1 MKFNEK
7 FKGIIKE
14 SGKQQKDIA
23 QAMGV
28 APSTISKLINGDT
41 EPNAYILKQI
51 SIVFDVSVDWLLGI
65 SESRQI
71 RDIRKSECRTLGLSD
86 YAIDVLRKNAWQNRK
101 GFNSKLLRGLNVLF
115 EQDKKAQEKD
125 DINQGKSILWNL
137 CKLIDLI
144 YDDYNFTLS
153 SNNEI
158 ILSKVEGDEES
169 ISDTS
174 VEKAVIKDYYVSKY
188 IDYICAGL
196 KQLCEQ
202 KSNID
207 KDRLPKIRF

>member
-7 FKGIIKE
+7 FKRIIKE

-65 SESRQI
+65 SESRQV

-101 GFNSKLLRGLNVLF
+101 GFNSKLLRGLNILF
-115 EQDKKAQEKD
+115 EQDKESIAKQD
-125 DINQGKSILWNL
+125 NQSVLWNL
-137 CKLIDLI
+137 CKLIDLM
-144 YDDYNFTLS
+144 YDDFEFS
-153 SNNEI
+153 IASNNEI
-158 ILSKVEGDEES
+158 VISRKGECKS
-169 ISDTS
+169 IISDS
-174 VEKAVIKDYYVSKY
+174 SINNVILKEYYISKY
-188 IDYICAGL
+188 IDYICVGL

-207 KDRLPKIRF
+207 KDRLPKMRF

>member
-7 FKGIIKE
+7 FKEIIKE
-14 SGKQQKDIA
+14 SGKQQKEIA
-23 QAMGV
+23 EKMGV
-28 APSTISKLINGDT
+28 APSTISKLLNENT
-41 EPNAYILKQI
+41 EPSAYVLVQI
-51 SIVFDVSVDWLLGI
+51 AKCFDVSVDWLLGI
-65 SESRQI
+65 SESKQVK
-71 RDIRKSECRTLGLSD
+71 DIRKAECRKLGLSD

-125 DINQGKSILWNL
+125 DINQGESILWNL

-153 SNNEI
+153 SKNEI

-169 ISDTS
+169 ISETS
-174 VEKAVIKDYYVSKY
+174 VDKAVIKDYYVSKY

-207 KDRLPKIRF
+207 KDRLPKMRF